1 MQTIYFNVRLIKP
14 FGGSAELGLFEVTAM
29 TGMAMRLTTNE
40 ATTKLGSTGAKR
52 PDRAAQDGATERPE
66 LEQRPA
72 SLAPAATETEPASG
86 IPAATAALLADRFCS
101 LLQTG
106 ETNSGALM
114 IELTRTFLESA
125 GPWLS
130 EQDRALLTRLAGPAE
145 VIHPAA

>member
-14 FGGSAELGLFEVTAM
+14 MGKCAWLALFEVTAM
-29 TGMAMRLTTNE
+29 TGMALRVTMGE
-40 ATTKLGSTGAKR
+40 IATQLGSTEVMRTDQASQNGGTKR
-52 PDRAAQDGATERPE
+52 PGSVA
-66 LEQRPA
+66 
-72 SLAPAATETEPASG
+72 APATGTEPAAG

-106 ETNSGALM
+106 ETNTGALM